1 MQNLLS
7 RLLIIVIAI
16 LPLISPMGLEW
27 FPLVSSISLKAT
39 WGIIG
44 ISILFVMRIF
54 LNNKIV
60 IKKSNLYYPILGFII
75 WCFISLFWVK
85 STYSAILM
93 LAQFTSYGLVF
104 FLVLNIYKNLKDTEV
119 LLKTIIV
126 SLMVVSI
133 IGILQSYFIDNYFV
147 QNFFVQAVGPSS
159 TFGNKNIATHFV
171 VMVLPVSIVFYL
183 NSKNR
188 NNLVLYA
195 LSILAGLWY
204 LYLTQAR
211 QAYLAIAVEAFILL
225 LFILIDFI
233 RNRGKSFISTI
244 VLKKIKILPIVF
256 IITSLLVVG
265 AFKNNNFLNKIYSLD
280 YKSSLNARL
289 PAWKNSFAMIKDNP
303 LIGVGVGQ
311 WSEIYP
317 LYYDKVEKDVIF
329 NEKTRLRRLHN
340 DYLEMLANAGLIG
353 YIFLFW
359 LVFLITKKTWLIL
372 INTENKDRVPV
383 MGITLGA
390 IGFGVVSMFSYP
402 IHTYL
407 PVFLLLT
414 YFGLLELSFIDSY
427 KKSSSRQYISNNLVI
442 KLGSVLL
449 LLLIVIYSVRWIFS
463 EHNYHLANKY
473 GKDEK
478 FDIAI
483 NSGVKAVKFNPLNA
497 RNYIAT
503 GNNYL
508 KSKDSLNAIKQFNQA
523 VELMPFNVLTLLNL
537 ASAYKMSNNV
547 QMEYKILNTT
557 LSIDPKNVIA
567 STRLVRFFTERKH
580 YKEATIVFRRLK
592 DNFEYFKG
600 RSGFG
605 PYHDMVAQVAI
616 FVGDYQYARYIY
628 NDALSREM
636 NADNLMKLAT
646 LEFFNLKNLDMG
658 ASLYMDAI
666 KLDSNSQRFEKIE
679 SYIKG
684 YELTTDKAL

>member
-44 ISILFVMRIF
+44 VSILFVMRIF

-289 PAWKNSFAMIKDNP
+289 PAWKNSFVMIKDNP

-483 NSGVKAVKFNPLNA
+483 NAGVKAVKFNPLNA